1 MLKIIKIL
9 FWLAFTICV
18 FVILSLT
25 NLSNNNSISS
35 KPSIY
40 IKVDGENAFLTELYT
55 RILRKGFVYPNQ
67 VLSTIKIKEI
77 EQDIKKMSE
86 VRNVSV
92 YKSIGGNWNI
102 DVELRKPIARVFNKY
117 GETFYLDDLG
127 HTMSTSYLYTA
138 RVVVVTGDIPDK
150 KGKYSTKKIIN
161 NRVLKTKYFL
171 DDIYRI
177 SYYVCNNPF
186 LCSQIGQIHLEKNG
200 DFVLIP
206 QVGEHKIL
214 FGSAFSES
222 EVDEKFKKLILF
234 YEDGISYEGWNKYSE
249 INLKFKKQ
257 IVCKKK

>member
-1 MLKIIKIL
+1 M
-9 FWLAFTICV
+9 
-18 FVILSLT
+18 
-25 NLSNNNSISS
+25 
-35 KPSIY
+35 
-40 IKVDGENAFLTELYT
+40 
-55 RILRKGFVYPNQ
+55 YPNQ

-161 NRVLKTKYFL
+161 NRVLKTKIFICL
-171 DDIYRI
+171 SFNQLQVR
-177 SYYVCNNPF
+177 
-186 LCSQIGQIHLEKNG
+186 HL
-200 DFVLIP
+200 
-206 QVGEHKIL
+206 
-214 FGSAFSES
+214 
-222 EVDEKFKKLILF
+222 
-234 YEDGISYEGWNKYSE
+234 
-249 INLKFKKQ
+249 
-257 IVCKKK
+257 